1 MKHVTLTMAAVLG
14 LSFTSYA
21 QLGGL
26 MNKASNMANKA
37 TNTINSVVPPTTPAS
52 SGTSTTTTKTTTTT
66 RSSTP
71 AAAYDPAAP
80 ATATRPDRPLTNV
93 VSPAHTRHMGKIVF
107 ALHEEDL
114 VTGQEKEAAFVTSH
128 TYDHFLITAA
138 PLYARAYMPISIENG
153 IRHMGPDALFGN
165 ARLKVY
171 VDGTLAFAT
180 DFDRMRES
188 EKEASTF
195 DFTMKSDRGG
205 GLPLDAAV
213 DQVKEK
219 LTVGQHQV
227 RVEVMPTSGGQ
238 DGEVLASG
246 DLTLTVK
253 PKPAR
258 ELSPTC
264 LPAAGM
270 KDPAL
275 EAKIMAAFNAKGWD
289 EKFKSARISGTEWF
303 YTRNQLTGIIIKRS
317 LNTVVAATL
326 NGECRYQ
333 SLTFSQNAADKGY
346 QSTMY
351 IDGIGDV
358 TYVKCD
364 CLK

>member
-1 MKHVTLTMAAVLG
+1 MKHVTLTLAAVLG

-37 TNTINSVVPPTTPAS
+37 TNAVNSVTPPATTPA
-52 SGTSTTTTKTTTTT
+52 GTTTTTTKTTTTT
-66 RSSTP
+66 TRSTP
-71 AAAYDPAAP
+71 ATTYDGTAP
-80 ATATRPDRPLTNV
+80 VSTPRPDRPATNV
-93 VSPAHTRHMGKIVF
+93 ASPAHTRNMGKIVF
-107 ALHEEDL
+107 ALNEEDL
-114 VTGQEKEAAFVTSH
+114 VTGQENEAAFVKDYA
-128 TYDHFLITAA
+128 YDHFLITAA
-138 PLYARAYMPISIENG
+138 PLYARAYMTNTIENG
-153 IRHMGPDALFGN
+153 MHHIGPDALFGQ

-171 VDGTLAFAT
+171 VDGTLASVT

-188 EKEASTF
+188 EKEVSTL
-195 DFTMKSDRGG
+195 DFAMKSPGG
-205 GLPLDAAV
+205 GGMPFDEMVQQAK
-213 DQVKEK
+213 DK
-219 LTVGQHQV
+219 LTIGKHQV
-227 RVEVMPTSGGQ
+227 RVDILPTASGQ
-238 DGEVLASG
+238 EGEVLASG
-246 DLTLTVK
+246 NLNLTVK

-258 ELSPTC
+258 ELSTTC

-289 EKFKSARISGTEWF
+289 EKFKSARITGTEWF
-303 YTRNQLTGIIIKRS
+303 YVRNELTGIIIKRS
-317 LNTVVAATL
+317 LNAVVAATL

-364 CLK
+364 CFK